1 MLDLN
6 YIRNHPD
13 EVQRAAD
20 LKNIQIDLD
29 RLLAVDQARRGLE
42 QQLQE
47 QSRLKNQLTLQISQ
61 LPQPAKAPSALT
73 TQIREI
79 NQAQLAL
86 KPRLKALD
94 EQIRALLLT
103 IPNLLHPSVVP
114 GQGGAA
120 NLVVKTWGAS
130 VATDFPRLPHWE
142 LGKALDLFDFEM
154 GAKLA
159 GSFFVNFR
167 GWGARLVRALINFML
182 DLHVQTHGYIEVA
195 PPLLARRQTLIGTG
209 QLPLL
214 ESEMYRIERDDL
226 FLIPTAEVPLTNLHQ
241 DEILAEEQLPRRYV
255 AYTPCFRREAGTHG
269 RENRGLVR
277 MHQFDKIELVQFVR
291 PEDSYA
297 ALEELREQAEKVLQ
311 LLELPY
317 RVVELCSGEL
327 SFASAKC
334 YDLEVWAPAAER
346 YLEVSSCCN
355 FEAFQAR
362 RAKIRFRPG
371 QGEKVKFVHTLNASG
386 VALPRTLIALLE
398 NYQTDEKTV
407 IVPRVLRP
415 YLGTAIIKK
424 N

>member
-73 TQIREI
+73 TQRREI

-317 RVVELCSGEL
+317 RVVQLCSGEL

>member
-362 RAKIRFRPG
+362 RAKIRYRPG